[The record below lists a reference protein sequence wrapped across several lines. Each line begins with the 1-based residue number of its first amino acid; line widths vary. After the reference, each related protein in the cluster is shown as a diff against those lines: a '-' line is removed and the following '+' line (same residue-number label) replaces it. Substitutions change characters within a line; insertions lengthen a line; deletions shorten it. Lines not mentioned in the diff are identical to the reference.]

1 MAMKSGKGV
10 RIEIVVKERLDA
22 HRADWLEG
30 FEIDYPQTG
39 GSRINGLIPDQ
50 SALHGLLALI
60 RDLNLTL
67 LSFKQF

>member
-1 MAMKSGKGV
+1 MGPGKAV

-22 HRADWLEG
+22 QRVSWFEGLEI
-30 FEIDYPQTG
+30 EYPEAG
-39 GSRINGLIPDQ
+39 GSHITGRIPDQ